1 MGAHALG
8 CLIGLVVI
16 LACLEHIV
24 DVVQPALACSLLFD
38 SLGESEVAVDPS
50 LEMAF
55 RSDDDI
61 EVFPVLVNED
71 VAKAAE
77 GLIVPDVRVL
87 GRLVRAAAE
96 QRHEGALFL
105 EVRPAPCAQYAV
117 AQPVLGSPEL

>member
-8 CLIGLVVI
+8 CLIGLVVL

-77 GLIVPDVRVL
+77 GLIVPEVGATARPRPP
-87 GRLVRAAAE
+87 GPSTRTRAMSAA
-96 QRHEGALFL
+96 
-105 EVRPAPCAQYAV
+105 PS
-117 AQPVLGSPEL
+117 PVTRACTWTSCPRSG

>member
-1 MGAHALG
+1 MVL
-8 CLIGLVVI
+8 

-77 GLIVPDVRVL
+77 GLIVLTCVYLDGL
-87 GRLVRAAAE
+87 SAQRLSTVTKE
-96 QRHEGALFL
+96 PSFL
-105 EVRPAPCAQYAV
+105 KS
-117 AQPVLGSPEL
+117 AQPHAPSML